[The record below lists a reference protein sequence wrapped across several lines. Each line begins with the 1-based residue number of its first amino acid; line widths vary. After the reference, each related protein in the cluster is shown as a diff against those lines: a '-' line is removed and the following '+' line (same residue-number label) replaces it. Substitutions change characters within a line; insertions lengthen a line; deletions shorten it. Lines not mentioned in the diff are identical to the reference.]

1 VEQDDAKALQ
11 NVRAAKSNEGVFVE
25 DYTPTSKMNRI
36 SASGLGRYLTY
47 PSILHNR

>member
-11 NVRAAKSNEGVFVE
+11 NVRAAKFNVGEFVE
-25 DYTPTSKMNRI
+25 DYTPRSKMNRI

-47 PSILHNR
+47 PSIPRNR